1 MASAP
6 SPSPILVEVLRY
18 LKAITNINQV
28 LHFKRK
34 NKFHESLL
42 FHVLKGDELDK
53 THVVGQ
59 GK

>member
-6 SPSPILVEVLRY
+6 SPLPILVEVLRY

-34 NKFHESLL
+34 NKLESLL
-42 FHVLKGDELDK
+42 FHVLKGEMY
-53 THVVGQ
+53 
-59 GK
+59 